1 MSIYELNQ
9 ESRKRHPA
17 RSRQA
22 TAPQAVRQHGGRLR
36 GLLKHVS
43 VLAALGE
50 PEAVVALANG
60 VPNLDDDTLVQFLYD
75 SRVAA

>member
-1 MSIYELNQ
+1 MTIYELSQ
-9 ESRKRHPA
+9 ESRKRNAA
-17 RSRQA
+17 RSA
-22 TAPQAVRQHGGRLR
+22 HGTSEHPVREHAGRLR
-36 GLLKHVS
+36 GVLTHLG

-60 VPNLDDDTLVQFLYD
+60 VPNLDDDTLVGFLYD

>member
-1 MSIYELNQ
+1 MGGQ
-9 ESRKRHPA
+9 PA
-17 RSRQA
+17 
-22 TAPQAVRQHGGRLR
+22 GRLR
-36 GLLKHVS
+36 GLITHVS
-43 VLAALGE
+43 VLATLGE